1 MTEIFDGDARR
12 IATFRDL
19 NEMKYLKR
27 VLKESLRLYPSVPK
41 ISRKMSEDLKIGEKD
56 FPYRIEKSENL

>member
-12 IATFRDL
+12 IAIFRDL

-27 VLKESLRLYPSVPK
+27 VLKESLRLYSSVPK